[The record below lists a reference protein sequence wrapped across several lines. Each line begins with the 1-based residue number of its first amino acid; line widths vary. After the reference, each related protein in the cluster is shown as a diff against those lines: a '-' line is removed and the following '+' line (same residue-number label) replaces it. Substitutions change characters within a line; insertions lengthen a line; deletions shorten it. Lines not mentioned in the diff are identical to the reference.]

1 MSARGGPPT
10 DERRSGRGSGG
21 SSNRL
26 GGRFECTDD
35 ADLRA
40 VAARH
45 VAHARERYPELR
57 AVDPEVF
64 VGIVVAWLQPLPEA
78 RPWLRQRRW
87 QTRPGEPVW
96 VGGAVGLHIPRAREA
111 S

>member
-21 SSNRL
+21 SSQRL

-45 VAHARERYPELR
+45 VARARERYPELR
-57 AVDPEVF
+57 DVDPEAF
-64 VGIVVAWLQPLPEA
+64 VAIVVAWLTPLRDRA
-78 RPWLRQRRW
+78 WHWTRYTNRR
-87 QTRPGEPVW
+87 GEPVW
-96 VGGAVGLHIPRAREA
+96 VGGAVGLHVPRAWAA

>member
-64 VGIVVAWLQPLPEA
+64 VGIVVAWLQPLPMEMSRSHPDEDFLGPVRRHLFEPRIEA
-78 RPWLRQRRW
+78 LMAWAAP
-87 QTRPGEPVW
+87 
-96 VGGAVGLHIPRAREA
+96 
-111 S
+111 

>member
-1 MSARGGPPT
+1 MSAHTRPPT
-10 DERRSGRGSGG
+10 DERRPGEGGGG
-21 SSNRL
+21 SSQRL

-96 VGGAVGLHIPRAREA
+96 VGGQVGLHVPAPRGA